1 MKKRTLSAL
10 IIFLVIIPFLLIGG
24 KVYAVGV
31 GLISLLAFRE
41 LMTLKYSNE
50 NKLSNSIL
58 AINLVA
64 FILLVYSNYDGNNL
78 FLGLNY
84 QFLGIL
90 ILLTI

>member
-50 NKLSNSIL
+50 NK
-58 AINLVA
+58 
-64 FILLVYSNYDGNNL
+64 
-78 FLGLNY
+78 
-84 QFLGIL
+84 
-90 ILLTI
+90 